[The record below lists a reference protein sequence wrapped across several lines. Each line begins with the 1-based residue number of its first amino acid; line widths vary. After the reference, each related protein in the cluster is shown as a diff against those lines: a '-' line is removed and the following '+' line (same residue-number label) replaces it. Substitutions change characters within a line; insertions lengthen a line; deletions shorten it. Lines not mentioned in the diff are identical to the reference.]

1 MSANNIKSAEVFDN
15 RFSYYDFMYCYH
27 HVRNFCLTL
36 ETVIQKLNEC
46 SETLD
51 EDMAQNTI
59 HYIHQNIDVN
69 LSVNFIANLVG
80 LNHEYLSRMFKKSM
94 GLSLK
99 RYIINQKIEI
109 AKILLKTTVLPITLI
124 SDRVGYGK
132 YSHFTRSFRQ
142 IIGCTSSEYRKKAL
156 EEIH

>member
-51 EDMAQNTI
+51 EDMAQK
-59 HYIHQNIDVN
+59 Y
-69 LSVNFIANLVG
+69 
-80 LNHEYLSRMFKKSM
+80 Y
-94 GLSLK
+94 SL
-99 RYIINQKIEI
+99 Y
-109 AKILLKTTVLPITLI
+109 
-124 SDRVGYGK
+124 
-132 YSHFTRSFRQ
+132 
-142 IIGCTSSEYRKKAL
+142 SSEYRCEFVSEFHRQFGGIKSRIS
-156 EEIH
+156 E

>member
-1 MSANNIKSAEVFDN
+1 MKIWRK
-15 RFSYYDFMYCYH
+15 
-27 HVRNFCLTL
+27 
-36 ETVIQKLNEC
+36 
-46 SETLD
+46 
-51 EDMAQNTI
+51 NTI

-80 LNHEYLSRMFKKSM
+80 LNQEYLSRMFKKSM

-124 SDRVGYGK
+124 SDRVGYGN

-142 IIGCTSSEYRKKAL
+142 IIGCTPSEYRKKAL